1 MDLKMLSE
9 YLLVR
14 EDLLSNYLF
23 ENGFDVTVSQT
34 VAAIDAIFVVLE
46 QQEAGN
52 AAAATDAAMPLLQP
66 GVCLTRSCPACAATC
81 LSEATASSSCNDELL
96 EQPALFLHIDRPRAT
111 ILQEWKGNSSS
122 PRIQKKT
129 NFFERSKAS
138 PGSSGG
144 DILRCGRRLSLS
156 FGRVLCYMW

>member
-34 VAAIDAIFVVLE
+34 VAAIDAMVVVLE

-52 AAAATDAAMPLLQP
+52 AVAATDAVMPLLQP
-66 GVCLTRSCPACAATC
+66 GVCLTG
-81 LSEATASSSCNDELL
+81 L
-96 EQPALFLHIDRPRAT
+96 AL
-111 ILQEWKGNSSS
+111 
-122 PRIQKKT
+122 
-129 NFFERSKAS
+129 
-138 PGSSGG
+138 
-144 DILRCGRRLSLS
+144 
-156 FGRVLCYMW
+156 RVLRLA